1 MRNSDVGPSS
11 PGNGCLGSRA
21 KFRPLPTRLGQFV
34 LQVLAIYGTN
44 DLVACQRAVKQLCG
58 THSPERNRPEHL
70 HGSTNV
76 VASSCETAHIYAHF
90 QDASGHNATG
100 TGQQAR
106 SR

>member
-1 MRNSDVGPSS
+1 MGPSS
-11 PGNGCLGSRA
+11 PGMADSAHVRSFDHCPPDWVSSFSRYSR
-21 KFRPLPTRLGQFV
+21 FTV
-34 LQVLAIYGTN
+34 GTIW
-44 DLVACQRAVKQLCG
+44 LRVVKQLCG

-76 VASSCETAHIYAHF
+76 VGSSCETAHIYAHF
-90 QDASGHNATG
+90 QDASIHNTTG